1 MSLDPRNP
9 VFRSVDKVILLLALV
24 VAALAL
30 YNTFQKESAVKQVVR
45 AMQTALTDTA
55 EYVGSLPVP
64 KDQPMLAGYDDLKQ
78 RFEPLDIPG
87 HPFRKF
93 VFYSPKDVI
102 LPKLAI
108 QYISNAKTQATVEY
122 DAIKASTLQGLTMDM
137 MALTVTDKAI
147 VDVTVDKDKNL
158 LRITPKTEGACIVR
172 LVGIEGSRI
181 ELPLEITPNEITV
194 PNVPEVPENFAGTAN
209 RGYNTLTWKTH
220 PKSVPAQSYE
230 ILRSSQRGADPTRP
244 AQIAVGDREMP
255 TKEAIAAAMPKA
267 TAGGV
272 DPVRLCSPTIL
283 EYSWDD
289 LDVKPGVEYYY
300 YIQTVCSVRDST
312 KKDTEQKTDI
322 NASPVVSVK
331 AASPF
336 VVSLVGGFG
345 DTARIEVA
353 RWFGYIPRFKF
364 FNVHC
369 GEMIGDREYTTDLTL
384 VDFGDTVNEEV
395 RTVVVRNDG
404 GPPQIINVPVLV
416 STQRMVVVD
425 ERNTSQEMLKDRG
438 IRYTYERKVDQFI
451 RDCGKDPA
459 PLQPPKFLPAKG
471 AIPIKGSSVIT
482 AVNESSTKLTI
493 GMRSRREK
501 LMIDVPA
508 FSRRT
513 FSIEP
518 GQFEMAAT
526 FAPDNPDDSPIVVY
540 DQNKHDLKDSQT
552 YQIVFEFKRAAPAP
566 AEPK

>member
-78 RFEPLDIPG
+78 RFEPLDILG
-87 HPFRKF
+87 YPFRKF

-181 ELPLEITPNEITV
+181 ELPLEITPNEITI
-194 PNVPEVPENFAGTAN
+194 PNVPEVPENFAATAN

-230 ILRSSQRGADPTRP
+230 IFRSSQKGADPVRVVEV
-244 AQIAVGDREMP
+244 QVEGREQP
-255 TKEAIAAAMPKA
+255 SKEALAAVMAKA
-267 TAGGV
+267 AAGGV
-272 DPVRLCSPTIL
+272 DPERLCSPTII

-300 YIQTVCSVRDST
+300 YIQTVCSVRDSAVR
-312 KKDTEQKTDI
+312 KESVQKTDI

-369 GEMIGDREYTTDLTL
+369 GEMIGDREYATGLML
-384 VDFGDTVNEEV
+384 VDFGDRVNEETRQMFVPNQGV
-395 RTVVVRNDG
+395 RDVA
-404 GPPQIINVPVLV
+404 VLV
-416 STQRMVVVD
+416 TTQRMVVAD
-425 ERNTSQEMLKDRG
+425 AQNNAQESLKDRG
-438 IRYTYERKVDQFI
+438 IRYSYEKGVDQFI
-451 RDCGKDPA
+451 RDCSKDPA
-459 PLQPPKFLPAKG
+459 PLQPPKFLPDKG
-471 AIPIKGSSVIT
+471 QPPIRGSSVIT
-482 AVNESSTKLTI
+482 VVNEASTKLRL
-493 GMRSRREK
+493 GMRSPREK
-501 LMIDVPA
+501 LTLEVPP

-513 FSIEP
+513 FTIEP

-552 YQIVFEFKRAAPAP
+552 YQILFELKRAAAAP
-566 AEPK
+566 VGPK